1 MGKGQCCFEC
11 AVTSHGK
18 SRNVVV
24 LSCRRNP
31 SEKTG
36 HHFRKL
42 LGDIGEIAVA
52 GGKIGIEAPVA
63 VGHNYSD
70 PGLCRIQFD
79 LGIPLPY
86 GLIVGK
92 TVQKVQGLIT
102 FPVLGNKGVNRNL
115 PVQCFREKMQCA
127 ECHSLPLS
135 ISFA

>member
-1 MGKGQCCFEC
+1 M
-11 AVTSHGK
+11 
-18 SRNVVV
+18 
-24 LSCRRNP
+24 
-31 SEKTG
+31 EKAG

-42 LGDIGEIAVA
+42 LGDIGEIAVT